1 MKFNLLYYLC
11 YSSLKIYRR
20 SILYEAPITFTF
32 IERIFLC
39 LGILSFLLNL
49 SISFNILQFPH
60 FIAMLCLSVTFIC
73 FGIVAFNKH
82 SIFIGISFFIIALC
96 LVAFIVFTTY

>member
-1 MKFNLLYYLC
+1 MNP
-11 YSSLKIYRR
+11 
-20 SILYEAPITFTF
+20 PITFTF

-96 LVAFIVFTTY
+96 LVVFIVFTTY